1 LLLGRG
7 LAQRFD
13 PLDGALGQRDVE
25 PDGAGAAGPALV
37 EQDDLVVPQ
46 RPRQPGRGGG
56 VQRPRRLGSRSALEE
71 HEIGLV
77 LAARTGGDAGEQLE
91 RGRGVVVMV
100 QRDVH
105 GDVAQRHAG
114 HLPLGGQGCRHRIEG
129 GGHVWSLLL
138 SAGSGS
144 EARAGSGQARPG
156 PARLAI
162 GIGGAAAARGGP
174 TREWYR
180 GGGRAL
186 RGRGGDQGLPESGT
200 GPGAGAGSGAGA
212 GPRAGSAS
220 GAGRGSRVVSP
231 AKNSQSKVCSS
242 PGRSLRSRARPT
254 TTSEMRTKA
263 SWSP

>member
-1 LLLGRG
+1 
-7 LAQRFD
+7 
-13 PLDGALGQRDVE
+13 
-25 PDGAGAAGPALV
+25 
-37 EQDDLVVPQ
+37 
-46 RPRQPGRGGG
+46 
-56 VQRPRRLGSRSALEE
+56 
-71 HEIGLV
+71 EIGLV

-156 PARLAI
+156 RV
-162 GIGGAAAARGGP
+162 RD
-174 TREWYR
+174 RDR
-180 GGGRAL
+180 R
-186 RGRGGDQGLPESGT
+186 RGREQARPESGT
-200 GPGAGAGSGAGA
+200 GPEARAESGAGS

-231 AKNSQSKVCSS
+231 AKTSQSKVCSS

-254 TTSEMRTKA
+254 TTSEM
-263 SWSP
+263 